1 MNVRISSELQSE
13 VRSQIRTMEL
23 KDMQLQLGSSDY
35 DKLFCSDGSNTEL
48 INLVWGE
55 HLHLKSQIPSS
66 WMKDLSKEYNPHIYL
81 QVQKDILTPNPKYW
95 EIRVRITGKAPF
107 LVPPRQSTGS
117 KFTTREEDL
126 TGDLRRLYDVFLQYE
141 ELQTKWRKI
150 AEDVLTYLRSAKS
163 LNSALK
169 NWAELKA
176 FIPQEYLD
184 RVAAK
189 PERTAERKKAEEAL
203 ANIDRNLAVTSAT
216 LVKLATA

>member
-1 MNVRISSELQSE
+1 
-13 VRSQIRTMEL
+13 MEL

-35 DKLFCSDGSNTEL
+35 DKLFYSDGSNTEL
-48 INLVWGE
+48 VNLVWGE
-55 HLHLKSQIPSS
+55 HLHLKSQMPTN

-81 QVQKDILTPNPKYW
+81 RVQLASDPASGDSKHVKF
-95 EIRVRITGKAPF
+95 RVMVAGKKSF
-107 LVPPRQSTGS
+107 LVPPRQNSGS
-117 KFTTREEDL
+117 EFTMDEKDL
-126 TGDLRRLYDVFLQYE
+126 IGDLRRLYDLHHQYE